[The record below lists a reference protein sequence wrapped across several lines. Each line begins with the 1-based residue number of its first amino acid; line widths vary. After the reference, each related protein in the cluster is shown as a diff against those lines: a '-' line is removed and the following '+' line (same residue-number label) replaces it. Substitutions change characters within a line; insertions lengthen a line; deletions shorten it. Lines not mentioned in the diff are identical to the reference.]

1 MLDRNENQE
10 KYKECLNYVFE
21 CGDNGTTDLTQI
33 VNHMDNHSN
42 VPLHYATNYWD
53 QQIVRKLFEY
63 GAISS
68 IGIENCEGEQPIS
81 KIKPKVVYFFS
92 TKKFRKKINLL
103 FQ

>member
-53 QQIVRKLFEY
+53 QQIVRKV
-63 GAISS
+63 APCS
-68 IGIENCEGEQPIS
+68 IGQTGCHMTGTTKQSPQKKLSIS
-81 KIKPKVVYFFS
+81 LEATSIKTS
-92 TKKFRKKINLL
+92 TKWA
-103 FQ
+103 